1 MKYMIDSVVLSGLL
15 IRCQITRCLHYH
27 DCLMISVRIAADWA
41 DILIRQRTALLT
53 VTDILAGIYDCIRK
67 SFYLFYRHIDH
78 MKCKSLC

>member
-1 MKYMIDSVVLSGLL
+1 MKYMIDSVVLSSLL

-53 VTDILAGIYDCIRK
+53 VTDILAGIYDRIRK
-67 SFYLFYRHIDH
+67 SFYLLYRHIDH